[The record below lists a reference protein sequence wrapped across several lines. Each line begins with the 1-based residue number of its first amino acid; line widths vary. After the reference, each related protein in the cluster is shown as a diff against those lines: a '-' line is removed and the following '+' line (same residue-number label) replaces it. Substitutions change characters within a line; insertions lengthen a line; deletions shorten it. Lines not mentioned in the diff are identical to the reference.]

1 MAKTFRE
8 WKPEQTLMF
17 PPTPMDWVS
26 KDDLVLF
33 IRNLVMEELDLSEI
47 EDQYQEERGYPPF
60 HPVMMTGLVLYSY
73 CQGIY
78 SSRRIARACKQRVDF
93 LALTGMQKPDHRTV
107 NLFRKRHLK
116 ALSRLFEQVLQ
127 LCDKAGL
134 VKLGHV
140 AVDGTKIRAN
150 ASKQKTMS
158 YATMKKLEERYKT
171 EVERWFAEAER
182 IDREEDELYGA
193 DKSGDE
199 LPEWVSNKE
208 ERLKRIRQAKAE
220 LEAEAKA
227 AAEREPDPNKTGHKA
242 KPTGTPSDKQQRN
255 LTDTESRLMK
265 SGDNFI
271 QGYNAQVAVDGY
283 RQIIVAQSLNNN
295 GSDMHQ
301 MIPLLKQIRIHL
313 RRQAKEVSSDS
324 GYCSQLNLKELQ
336 KRRIRGYV
344 ATQMHRKH
352 RKVGRWIQRMRQ
364 RLRQGAR
371 RSRYRLRKQIVEP
384 VFGQIKQ
391 GRGFRQFLLRGEKN
405 VACEW
410 SLLCTAHNLLKL
422 AAAKGSKA
430 ARRAASSA
438 LARRT
443 RFYFPCSPPI
453 LIT

>member
-8 WKPEQTLMF
+8 WNPEQNLMF

-26 KDDLVLF
+26 KDDVVLF
-33 IRNLVMEELDLSEI
+33 IRNLVLEELDMSEI
-47 EDQYQEERGYPPF
+47 EEEYQEERGYPPF
-60 HPVMMTGLVLYSY
+60 HPVMMTGLILYSC

-78 SSRRIARACKQRVDF
+78 SSRRIAKACKQRVDF

-116 ALSRLFEQVLQ
+116 ALSRLFEQVLK
-127 LCDKAGL
+127 LCEKAGL

-140 AVDGTKIRAN
+140 AVDGTKMRAN

-158 YATMKKLEERYKT
+158 YATMKKLEQRYKT

-208 ERLKRIRQAKAE
+208 ERLKRIGRAKAE

-227 AAEREPDPNKTGHKA
+227 AAERKPDPDKTGHKA

-255 LTDTESRLMK
+255 LTDSESRLMK

-271 QGYNAQVAVDGY
+271 QGYNAQIAVDGY

-301 MIPLLKQIRIHL
+301 MIPLLKQIRSNL
-313 RRQAKEVSSDS
+313 GRQAKEVSADS
-324 GYCSQLNLKELQ
+324 GYCSALNLKALK
-336 KRRIRGYV
+336 KRHIRGYV
-344 ATQMHRKH
+344 ATQLHRKQ

-391 GRGFRQFLLRGEKN
+391 CRGFRQFLLRGESN

-422 AAAKGSKA
+422 AAARG
-430 ARRAASSA
+430 
-438 LARRT
+438 
-443 RFYFPCSPPI
+443 
-453 LIT
+453 

>member
-422 AAAKGSKA
+422 AAAKG
-430 ARRAASSA
+430 
-438 LARRT
+438 
-443 RFYFPCSPPI
+443 
-453 LIT
+453 

>member
-8 WKPEQTLMF
+8 WNPEQSLMF

-26 KDDLVLF
+26 KDDVVLF
-33 IRNLVMEELDLSEI
+33 VRNLVLEELDLSEI
-47 EDQYQEERGYPPF
+47 EEKYQEERGYPPF
-60 HPVMMTGLVLYSY
+60 HPGMMTAVVLYSY

-78 SSRRIARACKQRVDF
+78 SSRRIARACKQRIDF
-93 LALTGMQKPDHRTV
+93 LALTGGQKPDHRTV
-107 NLFRKRHLK
+107 NRFRQRHLK
-116 ALSRLFEQVLQ
+116 ALSGLFQQVLR
-127 LCDKAGL
+127 LCEKAGL

-150 ASKQKTMS
+150 ASQQKSMT
-158 YATMKKLEERYKT
+158 YATMKKLENRYKT
-171 EVERWFAEAER
+171 EVESWFAEAER
-182 IDREEDELYGA
+182 IDREEDALYGA

-199 LPEWVSNKE
+199 LPEWVSDKQ

-227 AAEREPDPNKTGHKA
+227 AADREPDPDKTGHKA

-255 LTDTESRLMK
+255 LTDSESRMMK

-301 MIPLLKQIRIHL
+301 MIPLLKQIRTNLH
-313 RRQAKEVSSDS
+313 RQAQEVSADS
-324 GYCSQLNLKELQ
+324 GYCSALNLKALQ
-336 KRRIRGYV
+336 KRHIRGYV
-344 ATQMHRKH
+344 ATQLHRKH
-352 RKVGRWIQRMRQ
+352 RKVGTWVQRMRR
-364 RLRQGAR
+364 RLKQGAR

-384 VFGQIKQ
+384 VFGQIKH
-391 GRGFRQFLLRGEKN
+391 GRGFRQFLLRGESR
-405 VACEW
+405 VAGEW

-422 AAAKGSKA
+422 AAAIA
-430 ARRAASSA
+430 
-438 LARRT
+438 
-443 RFYFPCSPPI
+443 
-453 LIT
+453 